1 MKLAKD
7 CIANN
12 LFVLFNISLTSE
24 IFPNKLKISKILLL
38 FKKDQNCNAQII
50 DQLCYSQILIK
61 LLRTNP
67 KTKKL
72 NF

>member
-38 FKKDQNCNAQII
+38 FKKGSKLQCSNYRPTLLLSNLDKII
-50 DQLCYSQILIK
+50 E
-61 LLRTNP
+61 N
-67 KTKKL
+67 
-72 NF
+72 